1 MKNCR
6 GSVPSNETAAVL
18 FLIVCFGETP
28 LEDAGENTDQNDQ
41 AQTDHHGGHFPQM
54 MPQET
59 AGHGTHQRGAGVDML
74 DEDVGRVS
82 CHDVTQQSSARSCDD
97 AHEDQQEQGGLR
109 HMSIEIL
116 QTKNKSL
123 QNPDLSDC
131 VEELTDVIL
140 GAMEITYNS
149 CLSVL
154 LNPESMNLILSKL
167 PPDVLDKHRVSD
179 GDICDGFF
187 KAIADEKGINVEAL
201 TGSFMMIIFGGMY
214 KTVIGTENWKESMR
228 IVLRGIV
235 MQLV

>member
-1 MKNCR
+1 MPKIYSEEEKKLIIEKLKHEANILMQEKGVKKTTVDELVKR
-6 GSVPSNETAAVL
+6 AGIPKGTFYLFYPSKEMLL
-18 FLIVCFGETP
+18 FDVSQDFHE
-28 LEDAGENTDQNDQ
+28 Q
-41 AQTDHHGGHFPQM
+41 
-54 MPQET
+54 
-59 AGHGTHQRGAGVDML
+59 VDKY
-74 DEDVGRVS
+74 
-82 CHDVTQQSSARSCDD
+82 
-97 AHEDQQEQGGLR
+97 
-109 HMSIEIL
+109 IEEGIFKIL

-123 QNPDLSDC
+123 HNPDLSDC

-167 PPDVLDKHRVSD
+167 PPDVLDKHRESD

-201 TGSFMMIIFGGMY
+201 VGSFMMIIFGGMY
-214 KTVIGTENWKESMR
+214 KNAIGSENWKESMR

>member
-1 MKNCR
+1 MTQIDFSIILTKNIEIVKKGKAMPKIYSEEEKKLIIEKLKHEANILMQEKGVKKTTVDELVKR
-6 GSVPSNETAAVL
+6 AGIPKGTFYLFYPSKEMLL
-18 FLIVCFGETP
+18 F
-28 LEDAGENTDQNDQ
+28 
-41 AQTDHHGGHFPQM
+41 
-54 MPQET
+54 
-59 AGHGTHQRGAGVDML
+59 
-74 DEDVGRVS
+74 DVS
-82 CHDVTQQSSARSCDD
+82 QDF
-97 AHEDQQEQGGLR
+97 HEQVEKY
-109 HMSIEIL
+109 IEEGIFKIL

-167 PPDVLDKHRVSD
+167 PPDVLDKHRESD

-201 TGSFMMIIFGGMY
+201 VGSFMMIIFGGMY